1 MLTVLTASAASTADR
16 YSAYIARFKDV
27 AIRHQQQ
34 FGIPASITL
43 AQGLLESGAG
53 AGTLA
58 VKANNHFGIKCSG
71 SWNGPSFSMDDDAPN
86 ECFRKYGSPDESYD
100 DHARFLMRRRYAD
113 LFKLKPTDYRGWA
126 HGLKRCG
133 YATDPRYAEKLI
145 DIIERYG
152 LSAYD
157 TGQPVVA
164 QRVALQGDESIEHY
178 VEREVAMEVARM
190 HKIRKRCGLH
200 YITAYNG
207 DTFVSLAEEFGLKP
221 KELAKYNDYPSADSY
236 IAAGEIIYLE
246 KKHKTPA
253 DDARLHIVNP
263 GESAHSIAQLYG
275 IQLKPLLKRNKLRP
289 NALPLP
295 GTELKLR

>member
-53 AGTLA
+53 VGTLA

-145 DIIERYG
+145 D
-152 LSAYD
+152 
-157 TGQPVVA
+157 T
-164 QRVALQGDESIEHY
+164 ALNMLG
-178 VEREVAMEVARM
+178 
-190 HKIRKRCGLH
+190 
-200 YITAYNG
+200 
-207 DTFVSLAEEFGLKP
+207 
-221 KELAKYNDYPSADSY
+221 
-236 IAAGEIIYLE
+236 
-246 KKHKTPA
+246 
-253 DDARLHIVNP
+253 
-263 GESAHSIAQLYG
+263 
-275 IQLKPLLKRNKLRP
+275 NK
-289 NALPLP
+289 
-295 GTELKLR
+295 